1 MNRKYRGVVI
11 AANWKMNKTPALL
24 KAYAETLKSLVGH
37 ARWCDIVVCPS
48 FVSIPGAIKS
58 FRGSRVSVGAQD
70 VSAFDAGAYTGEISA
85 RQLSETGVRYV
96 IVGHS
101 ERRARYGE
109 DDATVGKKVRSALG
123 ANLRPIIC
131 VGESL
136 QQRDMGVTGDVVT
149 LQVKSALAG
158 VPEAQIRRI
167 IIAYEPIWAIGSGKT
182 ATAEDA
188 GNVAALIRA
197 VIRKKYGARVARAVP
212 ILYGG
217 SMNEE
222 NAQELL
228 MQPDIDGGLIGTA
241 SLEPETFASIVMAA
255 KLDNM

>member
-109 DDATVGKKVRSALG
+109 DDATVGKKSPISA
-123 ANLRPIIC
+123 R
-131 VGESL
+131 
-136 QQRDMGVTGDVVT
+136 R
-149 LQVKSALAG
+149 KSASDHL
-158 VPEAQIRRI
+158 RRRK
-167 IIAYEPIWAIGSGKT
+167 P
-182 ATAEDA
+182 
-188 GNVAALIRA
+188 AA
-197 VIRKKYGARVARAVP
+197 ARHGPSQV
-212 ILYGG
+212 
-217 SMNEE
+217 M
-222 NAQELL
+222 LL
-228 MQPDIDGGLIGTA
+228 RCR
-241 SLEPETFASIVMAA
+241 
-255 KLDNM
+255 